1 MYAPKKQFV
10 MHFIPLVLG
19 YGRPTQSP
27 VWRHLTL
34 CYSPSQRGREAPPHF
49 RLLPVL
55 EPHNRMASPQL
66 TAWVSA
72 VLILGDVDRFEQG
85 FDF

>member
-1 MYAPKKQFV
+1 

-19 YGRPTQSP
+19 CGSPTQSL
-27 VWRHLTL
+27 VWRHLAL
-34 CYSPSQRGREAPPHF
+34 RYSPSQRGREALHH
-49 RLLPVL
+49 LCQLPGL
-55 EPHNRMASPQL
+55 EPHNTMVSPQL

-72 VLILGDVDRFEQG
+72 VLIPGVVDRFEQG